1 MCQSNLK
8 IKYIVSN
15 TNFMKLIFDEQKK
28 IFIIKIIYII
38 NSHSGLYSGTMA
50 SIVDGITARLILTNF
65 SRDDD
70 DKQLQILQ
78 SAFFS
83 CFCDF

>member
-38 NSHSGLYSGTMA
+38 NSHSGSYSGTMA

-65 SRDDD
+65 SRADD
-70 DKQLQILQ
+70 DKQL
-78 SAFFS
+78 
-83 CFCDF
+83 